1 MKSFFFFSSWKIKFT
16 DTHLKR
22 TNTQS
27 MFPLYSCHEPEPILK
42 PDLTEF
48 RIEELTWHSIGHLI
62 TSFFEKHHEDM
73 SAICN
78 NYLLD
83 DFYGTIDIGNEPGA
97 ANSVAIENGSQKSPD
112 SLIDDR
118 DLPPSTEPATINC
131 DDIQA
136 NNVGIQSTDNSS
148 NSNCDGK
155 FVTPLSGDV
164 RSSAEQS
171 GADDSETS
179 TKPIGDASST
189 TEQTTKPKPVR
200 RRCSDLSFLEQWGW
214 HKHRRYQHR
223 KKSIDRNE
231 PDTSLN
237 GILRRI
243 LAKYFK

>member
-1 MKSFFFFSSWKIKFT
+1 
-16 DTHLKR
+16 
-22 TNTQS
+22 
-27 MFPLYSCHEPEPILK
+27 MFPAFLCCEPEPMLK

-48 RIEELTWHSIGHLI
+48 HIENLTWHSIGHLI
-62 TSFFEKHHEDM
+62 STFFDKHCDDM

-78 NYLLD
+78 NYILD
-83 DFYGTIDIGNEPGA
+83 DFYGTHIDDIDMTA
-97 ANSVAIENGSQKSPD
+97 ATSIAFENGSQKSPD
-112 SLIDDR
+112 SLIGEDA
-118 DLPPSTEPATINC
+118 DLQPSSAAINC
-131 DDIQA
+131 DDNQTN

-155 FVTPLSGDV
+155 FVTPSDV

-179 TKPIGDASST
+179 TKPIGDGTST
-189 TEQTTKPKPVR
+189 MIEQTSKPKPVR

-231 PDTSLN
+231 PDTSIN